1 LRESHHDLKRITPA
15 GDFRRGC
22 ELVGELALVAE
33 ASDLNRPIERLKASP
48 QRTVHLA
55 TRRHYGLALLLATGS
70 PAHVAQLQERAAA
83 KGLTL
88 DEAGLRRGR
97 TTLAGAT
104 EEAIYDA
111 LGLPFI
117 EPELREGCGEI
128 ELALAGRLPRLVKDE
143 DIRGLLH
150 AHTDLSD
157 GVNTLEEMADAVRQ
171 RGYSYFGIADHS
183 RSAHYAGGLSL
194 EEIAQQHRAIN
205 LLNGSTGNQFRVLK
219 GIESDILLD
228 GSLDYSD
235 DVLSRFDFVIA
246 SVHSGFRLDRA
257 TQTERVLRAVRNP
270 HTTILGH
277 PTGRQLLRR
286 PGYEVDIEKILTA
299 CGECGVAVEI
309 NGNPWRLDLDWRW
322 HQRALQLG
330 CMLSIN
336 PDAHS
341 IDEIKLMHW
350 GVEMARK
357 GGVPKGRILNCLD
370 LTSIREHFRSRS
382 LNRRPPAS
390 RPLITRKR
398 KAPRAS
404 RRPRR
409 MSGELLSAGKSTVRP
424 RGRLGR

>member
-1 LRESHHDLKRITPA
+1 MMPR
-15 GDFRRGC
+15 
-22 ELVGELALVAE
+22 
-33 ASDLNRPIERLKASP
+33 
-48 QRTVHLA
+48 
-55 TRRHYGLALLLATGS
+55 
-70 PAHVAQLQERAAA
+70 
-83 KGLTL
+83 
-88 DEAGLRRGR
+88 
-97 TTLAGAT
+97 GAT
-104 EEAIYDA
+104 EEAIYGE

-117 EPELREGCGEI
+117 EPELREGRGEI

-171 RGYSYFGIADHS
+171 RGYDYFGIADHS

-194 EEIAQQHRAIN
+194 EEVAQQHRAIDQ
-205 LLNGSTGNQFRVLK
+205 LNRSGGNHFRVFK
-219 GIESDILLD
+219 GVESDILPD

-246 SVHSGFRLDRA
+246 SVHSRFRLDRE
-257 TQTERVLRAVRNP
+257 TQTERILRAVRNP

-286 PGYEVDIEKILTA
+286 PGYEVEIERILAA
-299 CGECGVAVEI
+299 CGEYGVAVEI

-341 IDEIKLMHW
+341 IDEIQLMHW

-357 GGVPKGRILNCLD
+357 GGVPKDCALNCLNR
-370 LTSIREHFRSRS
+370 SKIEEHFRR
-382 LNRRPPAS
+382 
-390 RPLITRKR
+390 
-398 KAPRAS
+398 RAS
-404 RRPRR
+404 RQLRRPAARR
-409 MSGELLSAGKSTVRP
+409 MALSCSLSTNLPVRRKNAPPKAPIGTRAGGCLESRRNGRNAASAQLLKEGSKRSRRTAS
-424 RGRLGR
+424 